1 MLMQLKTLGK
11 FLKVW
16 YPSLLIAIIIFI
28 FSASSSTDSDRQSG
42 FIVNAIAFLFPGL
55 KNADFLVTIVRKGAH
70 FTEYALLGYFTARAF
85 KLSKKSPLFSILACA
100 IYAATDEFHQSFVS
114 GRSAEI
120 KDVLLDTAGASFGVG
135 IYLLF
140 HRRSH

>member
-1 MLMQLKTLGK
+1 MQLKTLGK
-11 FLKVW
+11 FFKVW

-28 FSASSSTDSDRQSG
+28 FSASSSTDSNRQSG
-42 FIVNAIAFLFPGL
+42 FIVNAIAFLFPDL